1 MIVERIDL
9 TNFGPFH
16 GQHELTFPGDGTG
29 VHLIRGDNGQGKTS
43 IQRAILWGLYGQ
55 VLDRRGQPIRV
66 SSFLNRTA
74 FRDDIYQFGVTIHF
88 NHEGAK
94 WSLSRRTSSRTH
106 ADRSYEAAMQLDV
119 VCDGHVQPNPEQAV
133 RRLIPQD
140 VSRFFFFDGEML
152 RDYEELL
159 DQSSTSMTLLRNSIE
174 HVLGIPYLKT
184 ARDDAVQIQ
193 RRLEGERSR
202 MIRRL
207 GGEDYEQLV
216 RDFQAISDRIADRER
231 EVKTIDE
238 QIVHLESESQEMKRR
253 LNEISAVRK
262 LAEDR
267 ARLEREITQE
277 QSDWDK
283 KAAQK
288 RALLTDLY
296 KTVLVRGAA
305 DIIAHL
311 EAKHLAAMK
320 KYDQKQQLIGRL
332 EDARKAIAAQK
343 CRLCGTVLE
352 PAKLRTLSA
361 EANDLEEEI
370 KKLTEVP
377 EPNLEYDRH
386 VSRLRTLQGHL
397 ITQDAFEG
405 LDSGMEATGQR
416 LASLKAQLADVTDKL
431 SGVDDEEPRR
441 LALEIARS
449 EREQERLSGV
459 KSELTN
465 QNIEDLDLKSDLD
478 ARIASI
484 DRDELNILGRRIALV
499 KPLIEILEQA
509 ISVYR
514 DEQREKVGTIA
525 SDIFRELRT
534 KSSFSKLVI
543 NDQFGLNIIATD
555 GLKLDRAE
563 WRSAG
568 EEEVVALSLV
578 GALNRS
584 AQIKAPV
591 FMDTPFGRLDT
602 KHGERILTFLPKMS
616 EQVVLLVTDREFR
629 KQDEKFL
636 AGHIKSDHTL
646 IHKGETEGSQVV
658 AT

>member
-1 MIVERIDL
+1 MIIERLDL
-9 TNFGPFH
+9 TNFGPFRGH
-16 GQHELTFPGDGTG
+16 HELTFPGDGTG

-55 VLDRRGQPIRV
+55 VLDRRGQPIRI

-74 FRDDIYQFGVTIHF
+74 FRDDIYEFGVTIHF
-88 NHEGAK
+88 SHEGTK

-106 ADRSYEAAMQLDV
+106 ADRSYEAAIQLDV
-119 VCDGHVQPNPEQAV
+119 VCDGHVQANPEHV
-133 RRLIPQD
+133 LRRLIPQD

-184 ARDDAVQIQ
+184 ARDDAIQIQ
-193 RRLEGERSR
+193 RRIESERSR

-216 RDFQAISDRIADRER
+216 QDFQAIVDRIADRER
-231 EVKTIDE
+231 EMKAIDE
-238 QIVHLESESQEMKRR
+238 QIARLESESLEKKRR
-253 LNEISAVRK
+253 LTEISAVRR

-267 ARLEREITQE
+267 ARLEREITRE

-288 RALLTDLY
+288 RTLLTNLY
-296 KTVLVRGAA
+296 KTVLVKGAA
-305 DIIAHL
+305 DIIARL
-311 EAKHLAAMK
+311 EAKHEAAMQ

-332 EDARKAIAAQK
+332 TDTKKAITAQK
-343 CRLCGTVLE
+343 CRLCGTVLD
-352 PAKLRTLSA
+352 PTKLKVLSA
-361 EANDLEEEI
+361 EAKDLEGEI
-370 KKLTEVP
+370 KRLTEVP
-377 EPNLEYDRH
+377 EPNLEYDHH
-386 VSRLRTLQGHL
+386 VSRLRALQGQL
-397 ITQDAFEG
+397 IVQDAFES
-405 LDSGMEATGQR
+405 LDSGMDATGKR
-416 LASLKAQLADVTDKL
+416 LASLKAQLANVMDKL

-441 LALEIARS
+441 LAMEIARS
-449 EREQERLSGV
+449 EKEQGRLSGV
-459 KSELTN
+459 KSEQAK
-465 QNIEDLDLKSDLD
+465 QNVEDLDLKSELD
-478 ARIASI
+478 ARIAAI
-484 DRDELNILGRRIALV
+484 DRDELNVLGRRIELV
-499 KPLIEILEQA
+499 KPIIEILEEA

-534 KSSFSKLVI
+534 KSSFAKLVI
-543 NDQFGLNIIATD
+543 NDQFGLNIMTTD

-616 EQVVLLVTDREFR
+616 DQVVLLVTDREFR

-636 AGHIKSDHTL
+636 EGHIKSDHTL

>member
-1 MIVERIDL
+1 MMVERIDL

-16 GQHELTFPGDGTG
+16 GHHELAFPGDGTG

-43 IQRAILWGLYGQ
+43 VQRAILWGLYGQ
-55 VLDRRGQPIRV
+55 VLDRRGQPIRI

-74 FRDDIYQFGVTIHF
+74 YRDDTYEFGVTIHF
-88 NHEGAK
+88 NHNGKK
-94 WSLSRRTSSRTH
+94 WSLSRRTSARTH
-106 ADRSYEAAMQLDV
+106 ADRTYEAAMQLDV
-119 VCDGHVQPNPEQAV
+119 VCDGHVQPNPEQV
-133 RRLIPQD
+133 LRRLIPQD

-193 RRLEGERSR
+193 RRLESDRSR

-216 RDFQAISDRIADRER
+216 QDFQGIVDRIADRER
-231 EVKTIDE
+231 QMKAIDE
-238 QIVHLESESQEMKRR
+238 QIVQLESESQDRKRR
-253 LNEISAVRK
+253 LTEISAVRK
-262 LAEDR
+262 LADDR
-267 ARLEREITQE
+267 ARLDNQIAQE

-283 KAAQK
+283 RAAQK
-288 RALLTDLY
+288 RTLLTNLY
-296 KTVLVRGAA
+296 KTVLVKGAA

-311 EAKHLAAMK
+311 EAKHEATMK

-332 EDARKAIAAQK
+332 ADTNKAIAAQK
-343 CRLCGTVLE
+343 CRLCGTVLD
-352 PAKLRTLSA
+352 PAKLKGLSS
-361 EANDLEEEI
+361 EVKDLEKEI
-370 KKLTEVP
+370 RDLTEVP
-377 EPNLEYDRH
+377 EPNLEYDH
-386 VSRLRTLQGHL
+386 LVSRLRSLQDQM
-397 ITQDAFEG
+397 ITRDAFEG
-405 LDSGMEATGQR
+405 LDSGMDAIGQR
-416 LASLKAQLADVTDKL
+416 LASLKAQLADVMDKL
-431 SGVDDEEPRR
+431 AGVDDEEPRR

-449 EREQERLSGV
+449 EKEQGRLTGV
-459 KSELTN
+459 RSEQAKLN
-465 QNIEDLDLKSDLD
+465 VDDLDLKSELD
-478 ARIASI
+478 TKIAAI
-484 DRDELNILGRRIALV
+484 DRDELNVLGRRIEVV
-499 KPLIEILEQA
+499 KPVIDILEEA
-509 ISVYR
+509 ISAYR
-514 DEQREKVGTIA
+514 DEQREKVGVIA

-534 KSSFSKLVI
+534 KSSFAKLII
-543 NDQFGLNIIATD
+543 NEQFGLNIVTTD

-584 AQIKAPV
+584 AQIRAPV

-602 KHGERILTFLPKMS
+602 KHGEKILTFLPKMS

-636 AGHIKSDHTL
+636 AGHIKSDHTV
-646 IHKGETEGSQVV
+646 IHKGETEGSEVI